1 MKFNYFDS
9 VVNQF
14 AAKVIDFVVPI
25 LVTLLIFGLFTN
37 VVNAKFT
44 EVEKQLISQAV
55 SACQKAGGDISRKEY
70 SSGSSQLEI
79 CNGFV
84 TAAIGKATD
93 NKLLAELQAQIGI
106 IASAKYQLNSSQYDQ
121 AAITSLQVATSLR
134 ASSAAAAARN
144 KSGGTGTG
152 GGTGTSNG
160 TGTGSGGGGDTGG
173 GGNIGSGDGASG
185 SAGLSNDQINSV
197 ADVIP
202 GASFDTVL
210 GTFSNPLEFETL
222 PELIIR
228 VINILLLLAAMV
240 SVLVIIAGGFN
251 LVTANGNE
259 TKITKGKRSIMW
271 AIGGLVVSLLSFSI
285 VAIIQS
291 IIT

>member
-1 MKFNYFDS
+1 MRVNYFDS
-9 VVNQF
+9 IAKSFVKQIVVLF
-14 AAKVIDFVVPI
+14 MSVSVVL
-25 LVTLLIFGLFTN
+25 LVFGLSANF
-37 VVNAKFT
+37 VNAKFT
-44 EVEKQLISQAV
+44 ETEKQLISQAV
-55 SACQKAGGDISRKEY
+55 NACQKAGGDISRKDY
-70 SSGSSQLEI
+70 SSGGSQLDI

-93 NKLLAELQAQIGI
+93 NKLLVELQTQIGI
-106 IASAKYQLNSSQYDQ
+106 IASAKYQLTSNQYEQ
-121 AAITSLQVATSLR
+121 AAITSLQISNSLR
-134 ASSAAAAARN
+134 NSSAAATARN
-144 KSGGTGTG
+144 KSGSSGTGTGTGTGSGTGTGTG
-152 GGTGTSNG
+152 GGT
-160 TGTGSGGGGDTGG
+160 DTGG
-173 GGNIGSGDGASG
+173 GGSTDGGASG
-185 SAGLSNDQINSV
+185 GAGLSNDQINSV

-228 VINILLLLAAMV
+228 LINILLMLAAMV

-271 AIGGLVVSLLSFSI
+271 AIGGLVISLMSFSI
-285 VAIIQS
+285 VAIVQS
-291 IIT
+291 IIS